1 LGPFLQLT
9 LIALA
14 TLGRP
19 SVLIYSN
26 CFGDFKKVYGQNK
39 IMSYYSTA
47 VKNYCV
53 TTEDADGKAKQTL
66 KMKGFSLKN
75 AANFKSVAGMDLT
88 NLSTTNIFRI
98 FIMLLQFKLL
108 EKCSDLVLQT
118 QVIMI
123 QWLMLLF

>member
-1 LGPFLQLT
+1 
-9 LIALA
+9 
-14 TLGRP
+14 
-19 SVLIYSN
+19 
-26 CFGDFKKVYGQNK
+26 
-39 IMSYYSTA
+39 MSYYSTA